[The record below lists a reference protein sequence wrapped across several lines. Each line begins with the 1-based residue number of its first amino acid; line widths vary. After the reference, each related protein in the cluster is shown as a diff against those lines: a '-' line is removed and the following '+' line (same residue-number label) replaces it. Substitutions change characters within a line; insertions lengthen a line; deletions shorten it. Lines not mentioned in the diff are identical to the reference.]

1 MRFNA
6 IITICLAE
14 NHQEIVDAAKAA
26 GATAATLLT
35 ARGTGMKEAKTFF
48 GLTLDKPQDA
58 IIMVV
63 ERHLCLKIMQAIY
76 DAGEMLEAGKGIC
89 FSVPVGQIMGLES
102 QLSVIKKEA
111 EEYI

>member
-6 IITICLAE
+6 IITICPAE
-14 NHQEIVDAAKAA
+14 KQQEIVDAAKAA

-48 GLTLDKPQDA
+48 GLTLDKPQEA

-63 ERHLCLKIMQAIY
+63 EQHLCLKIMQAIY
-76 DAGEMLEAGKGIC
+76 DAGEMLQPGKGIC